1 MYLFGDRNFS
11 SPEFYSWKRYF
22 FIERWNLLC
31 QVFCEVHFV
40 AGCDVNKVN
49 KKGEHPL
56 FSAILS
62 RVDIKVRI
70 RLRP

>member
-1 MYLFGDRNFS
+1 MSGVFV
-11 SPEFYSWKRYF
+11 RYIF
-22 FIERWNLLC
+22 F
-31 QVFCEVHFV
+31 

>member
-1 MYLFGDRNFS
+1 MAIHVEISYYLS
-11 SPEFYSWKRYF
+11 
-22 FIERWNLLC
+22 FIVRRDIFLSKDGIC
-31 QVFCEVHFV
+31 YVRCVCEVHFV